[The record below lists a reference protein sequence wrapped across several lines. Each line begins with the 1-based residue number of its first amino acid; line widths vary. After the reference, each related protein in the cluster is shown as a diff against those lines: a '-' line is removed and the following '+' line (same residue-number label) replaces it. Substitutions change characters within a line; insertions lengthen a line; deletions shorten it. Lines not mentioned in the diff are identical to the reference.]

1 MKSIE
6 TKWILT
12 RSYFKSNLTEMVI
25 DVYNAENKKKNKI
38 FVDLIRNGQSRF
50 RNEIDNMSENENRI
64 ENQIKLWILLKRF
77 LTLIIK
83 TKQVTGSKY

>member
-25 DVYNAENKKKNKI
+25 DVYNAENKKKNKK

-83 TKQVTGSKY
+83 TKKVTGSKY

>member
-25 DVYNAENKKKNKI
+25 DVYNAENKKKNKK

>member
-25 DVYNAENKKKNKI
+25 DVYNAENKKKNKK

-83 TKQVTGSKY
+83 TKQVTSSKH

>member
-25 DVYNAENKKKNKI
+25 DVYHAESKKKNKK
-38 FVDLIRNGQSRF
+38 FVDLIRNGESKF

-77 LTLIIK
+77 LTLKIK

>member
-1 MKSIE
+1 MKSVE

-25 DVYNAENKKKNKI
+25 DVYNAENKKKNKK

-83 TKQVTGSKY
+83 TKQATGSKY

>member
-25 DVYNAENKKKNKI
+25 DVYNAENKKKNKK

-83 TKQVTGSKY
+83 TKQATGSKY

>member
-1 MKSIE
+1 MKSLE

-25 DVYNAENKKKNKI
+25 DVYNAENKKKNKK

>member
-1 MKSIE
+1 MKSLE

-12 RSYFKSNLTEMVI
+12 RSYIKSNLTELVI
-25 DVYNAENKKKNKI
+25 DVYNAENKKKKKK
-38 FVDLIRNGQSRF
+38 FVDLIRNGQSNF
-50 RNEIDNMSENENRI
+50 RNKIDNMSENENRI

>member
-1 MKSIE
+1 MKSLE

-25 DVYNAENKKKNKI
+25 DVYNAENKKKNKK

-77 LTLIIK
+77 LNLIIK